1 MQGHTR
7 DWNEKSSSCRF
18 YFASWSKFSTNKKWS
33 RSQKTKQ
40 NKKAKIEDR
49 KLISIHL
56 MLKARGNNKS
66 KETKWKTK
74 RTEIN
79 ERKKPHKTEPMA
91 PKNQSFGKTE
101 NTGKHLQKIN
111 QEI

>member
-1 MQGHTR
+1 
-7 DWNEKSSSCRF
+7 
-18 YFASWSKFSTNKKWS
+18 
-33 RSQKTKQ
+33 
-40 NKKAKIEDR
+40 
-49 KLISIHL
+49 

-91 PKNQSFGKTE
+91 PKNQSFEKTD